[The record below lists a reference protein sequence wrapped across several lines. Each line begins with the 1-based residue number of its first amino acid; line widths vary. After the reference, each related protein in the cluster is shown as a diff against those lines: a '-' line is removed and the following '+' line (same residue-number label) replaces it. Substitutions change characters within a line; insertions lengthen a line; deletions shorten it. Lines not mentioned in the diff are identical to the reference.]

1 MSQLSHTVQYMSLE
15 KSWRAIRTKL
25 LCFSV
30 MWVWQS
36 EEEAARRLHSIIS
49 DTAVHSYIL
58 EAHFWMT
65 LPPPPFYAGCNRF
78 RALAD
83 SSLPSKWSVFLF
95 FVFFLCVRHW
105 SISHSL
111 RREQSG
117 ASTGRIACQRWW
129 SFSGTWLLR
138 RHIVGMRPSMISS
151 ISEGNTFVFYSVSTF
166 NF

>member
-1 MSQLSHTVQYMSLE
+1 MNQLSHTVQYTSLE
-15 KSWRAIRTKL
+15 RSWRAIRTKL

-30 MWVWQS
+30 MWGWHSKV
-36 EEEAARRLHSIIS
+36 EAARRLHSIIS

-65 LPPPPFYAGCNRF
+65 PPPHLFFAGCNRL

-83 SSLPSKWSVFLF
+83 SSMPSKSSVF
-95 FVFFLCVRHW
+95 FFLCVRHW

-117 ASTGRIACQRWW
+117 ASTGRITCQRWW

-138 RHIVGMRPSMISS
+138 RHIVWNETQYDFI
-151 ISEGNTFVFYSVSTF
+151 
-166 NF
+166 NFRRKYFCVLQC